1 MRKLLPILGLL
12 AATSAFAADMP
23 VKAPP
28 LNPIYTGYPY
38 GSSGLFYGIYT
49 EGGGGPV
56 NGSATGVASASLV
69 ELSAG
74 VGATVGYAWGAK
86 GSPVAYSIEG
96 DVGYTN
102 FNGSVAGFS
111 MGGPLSVEVRGVA
124 FTPLANFTQYLPN
137 LPSWGTVPP
146 FNALPAGVTA
156 SHTQIGLMAG
166 LALERCVARLR
177 RTGNRQGVSRGADG
191 RAGPDGAAQQRHGAA
206 DLHQERVFQRCRL
219 RWPGADKTSLRWPEQ
234 SGARGREPVIL
245 KYQDLGTASLL

>member
-12 AATSAFAADMP
+12 AATSAYAADMP

-166 LALERCVARLR
+166 WHWNDVSLDFAGLA
-177 RTGNRQGVSRGADG
+177 TGKEFRGAPMVGLVQMEQLSNGMALRTYIKNVFSSD
-191 RAGPDGAAQQRHGAA
+191 AVCVGPVPTKQACGGLSNQVLVG
-206 DLHQERVFQRCRL
+206 
-219 RWPGADKTSLRWPEQ
+219 
-234 SGARGREPVIL
+234 
-245 KYQDLGTASLL
+245 ASLLF

>member
-1 MRKLLPILGLL
+1 MRRLLPLLGLL
-12 AATSAFAADMP
+12 VATSAFAADMP
-23 VKAPP
+23 VKAPL

-56 NGSATGVASASLV
+56 NGSAAGVASARPRRRLSS
-69 ELSAG
+69 SAG
-74 VGATVGYAWGAK
+74 VGATVGYAWGPRAAR
-86 GSPVAYSIEG
+86 SPTRSRAMSATPTSTG
-96 DVGYTN
+96 L
-102 FNGSVAGFS
+102 VAGFS

-166 LALERCVARLR
+166 WHWNDVSLDFAGLA
-177 RTGNRQGVSRGADG
+177 TGKEFRGAPMVG
-191 RAGPDGAAQQRHGAA
+191 LVQMEQLSNGMRAA
-206 DLHQERVFQRCRL
+206 DLHQERVFQ
-219 RWPGADKTSLRWPEQ
+219 
-234 SGARGREPVIL
+234 
-245 KYQDLGTASLL
+245 